1 MIAGRW
7 VLPPQS
13 SGDHGVFVLSRSL
26 GQSIAI
32 DDTFIL
38 VVASIGELEATLIRT
53 DESGLHGVEF
63 TIRPGCM
70 TDVAPGVGATLIPF
84 ESRKVRIG
92 FVTSDGHLVRAKS
105 STLRSSSDLRSPQ
118 GPSHSG

>member
-7 VLPPQS
+7 ILHPQS

-26 GQSIAI
+26 GQSVVV
-32 DDTFIL
+32 DETFIL
-38 VVASIGELEATLIRT
+38 VVASIGEREATLIRT

-70 TDVAPGVGATLIPF
+70 TDIAPGVGATLIPF
-84 ESRKVRIG
+84 EKRKVRIG
-92 FVTSDGHLVRAKS
+92 FVTFDGHVVRAIS
-105 STLRSSSDLRSPQ
+105 SALRSSSDLRSP
-118 GPSHSG
+118 

>member
-7 VLPPQS
+7 NHPPQS
-13 SGDHGVFVLSRSL
+13 SSDHGVFVLSRSL
-26 GQSIAI
+26 GQSLVV

-63 TIRPGCM
+63 TIRAGCM
-70 TDVAPGVGATLIPF
+70 TDIAPGVGATLIPF
-84 ESRKVRIG
+84 EQRKVRIG
-92 FVTSDGHLVRAKS
+92 FVTSDGHIVRAKS
-105 STLRSSSDLRSPQ
+105 SALRSSSNLRSPQ
-118 GPSHSG
+118 GPSRSG

>member
-7 VLPPQS
+7 TLPLQS
-13 SGDHGVFVLSRSL
+13 SGDHGVFVLSRAL
-26 GQSIAI
+26 GQSVVI
-32 DDTFIL
+32 DDTFTL
-38 VVASIGELEATLIRT
+38 VVAAIGEFEATLIRV

-84 ESRKVRIG
+84 ERRKVRIG
-92 FVTSDGHLVRAKS
+92 FVTSDGHTVRAS
-105 STLRSSSDLRSPQ
+105 AALRSSSKRTSPP
-118 GPSHSG
+118 GATGSN